1 VVLMDHDAF
10 FCINSFRFMLQI
22 LRLFK
27 RFNPYNDLIVSVLGG
42 CFVIK
47 SMKNET
53 LKNLEIQIIFYI
65 FVTFID
71 K

>member
-1 VVLMDHDAF
+1 
-10 FCINSFRFMLQI
+10 MLQI